1 MHKLAEAL
9 YKAGAAETGAAG
21 AAGAGAAGAAGDPGD
36 GDVIDAEFTEEGG
49 SSS

>member
-1 MHKLAEAL
+1 MRL
-9 YKAGAAETGAAG
+9 GGVAA
-21 AAGAGAAGAAGDPGD
+21 AAGAAGDPGD